1 VVELFRDGYLS
12 WIEAHL
18 ISLGNFT
25 RLLAR
30 MERPAQAAS
39 ASTSAGDGNDTEP
52 GNFDA
57 VTANVH

>member
-30 MERPAQAAS
+30 MDRPAQAPS
-39 ASTSAGDGNDTEP
+39 AATDGNDAAP
-52 GNFDA
+52 GSFDA
-57 VTANVH
+57 GSANVH